1 MGESKLNNNNEC
13 KVLESVFHYHNE
25 LVKLKVGDD
34 RGDELYENFVQALM
48 KLYEYI
54 SPQFVYKNNHYY
66 YCRICNKGPYTKK
79 GVLLHVFRSHTDFIV
94 DRLCTS

>member
-1 MGESKLNNNNEC
+1 MTKQSSNEC

-25 LVKLKVGDD
+25 LVKIKVGDD
-34 RGDELYENFVQALM
+34 RGEELYENFIQALM

-54 SPQFVYKNNHYY
+54 SPQFVYKNENNHYY

-79 GVLLHVFRSHTDFIV
+79 GVLLHVFRSHIDFIAEQFF
-94 DRLCTS
+94 CY